1 MAVECDT
8 AEGCK
13 IVVDT
18 GKLMSS
24 SADLQLD
31 LIDRYPE
38 YNFIATSAQQ
48 YSWLEELYPDVF
60 ARVQDQ
66 VKQDRFG
73 ESRSCLS
80 DLA

>member
-1 MAVECDT
+1 MECDP

-18 GKLMSS
+18 GKLMFN
-24 SADLQLD
+24 SAHLQLD

-73 ESRSCLS
+73 EFRS
-80 DLA
+80 